1 MVIAMIAV
9 ACGEDEEEKGVIRFH
24 DPAWETIQE
33 HNAIAS
39 FIVEKGYGYPV
50 EIIPGDTGTQEVALP
65 AGDLDVNMELWQ
77 ANVPEWYDE
86 FVVDKKLVVDL
97 AGTKDP
103 VANGAKGQIIEA
115 TDQGWYVPTY
125 VVEANPGLKSV
136 SDLPNYIELFQDPED
151 PSKGLWYSCTPGA
164 ACTKRFIAKAA
175 AYGLDETYNVL
186 TPGSYAALAAAIQGA
201 YTAGDPV
208 LAYYWE
214 PTKLLSDLDM
224 TQLEE
229 PAWTQACADALAAG
243 TAEEPYVSE
252 IGCHDALNDVHTGVT
267 AGLVDRA
274 PEVVE
279 FLGKMFVGSLP
290 LGDLAAW
297 KKDNNKTWREAAI
310 YYIRNNEDRVKGW
323 MDSKTWDT
331 LKKAL
336 DEEPA

>member
-1 MVIAMIAV
+1 MIV
-9 ACGEDEEEKGVIRFH
+9 THQTKIQGVIRFH

-115 TDQGWYVPTY
+115 TY

-243 TAEEPYVSE
+243 TAEGAVCVGDRMPRCSE
-252 IGCHDALNDVHTGVT
+252 RRPHRGHRWPGGPCPRGGGVPGQNVRWLSSPGRPS
-267 AGLVDRA
+267 GLEERQQQ
-274 PEVVE
+274 
-279 FLGKMFVGSLP
+279 
-290 LGDLAAW
+290 DLA
-297 KKDNNKTWREAAI
+297 RGGYLLYSQQRRPGE
-310 YYIRNNEDRVKGW
+310 G
-323 MDSKTWDT
+323 
-331 LKKAL
+331 L
-336 DEEPA
+336 DGQ